1 MKSRVEGEWTGWD
14 GSTIVKLDNGSV
26 WEQMEYYYRYQY
38 KYRPQVTIENNK
50 MVVEGMP
57 RAVRVQRLR

>member
-50 MVVEGMP
+50 MLVEGMP